1 MVEIECPN
9 CDEGVELDDGDFG
22 LLECPLC
29 QEDFEWN
36 PQRTLAHEELF
47 RPLDFWIGSLVPFLS
62 TCMGLFLSLV
72 LLEGWD
78 ILFGGMI
85 SIGLWPT
92 IAIGIGIYGVMTMRR
107 LLWLGAAASLAISGT
122 IFLIF
127 LMFMFIS

>member
-1 MVEIECPN
+1 MVEIKCPH
-9 CDEGVELDDGDFG
+9 CDEAIELDDGDLG
-22 LLECPLC
+22 LFECPLC

-36 PQRTLAHEELF
+36 PQMTLAHEELF